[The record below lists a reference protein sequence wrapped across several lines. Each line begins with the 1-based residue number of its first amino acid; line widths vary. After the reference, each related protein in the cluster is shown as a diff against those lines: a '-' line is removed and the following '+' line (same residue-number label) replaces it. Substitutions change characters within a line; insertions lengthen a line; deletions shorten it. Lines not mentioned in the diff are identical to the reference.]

1 MVLWGGVCMWIV
13 DMGIYVIS
21 ISGRGVILVFYYM
34 NQKIEGLIVEKDE
47 FIDIVVVAPT
57 DLMETYDAAWYI
69 FPTAATYAS

>member
-1 MVLWGGVCMWIV
+1 MWIV

-47 FIDIVVVAPT
+47 FIDIVVVART
-57 DLMETYDAAWYI
+57 DLMETYDAA
-69 FPTAATYAS
+69 